1 MNYLLTGAAGFIG
14 SHLAVRLLEDG
25 NKVFAVDN
33 FCDFYNQDT
42 KRKNIKIIKKSSG
55 KDNLFRLYE
64 GDIRDPK
71 FLKKTIKDILNKSV
85 KREDL
90 TVIHIA
96 AMPGVRPSLEN
107 PALYVD
113 VNINGTLNML
123 EVCREFGIK
132 RFLFASS
139 SSVYGNNKKAPFSED
154 DPAEKPISI
163 YAATKKAGELLC
175 YTYANLYD
183 ISVICLRYFT
193 VYGARQRPDLAI
205 YRFTDLI
212 SKGQPITVYGDGSSR
227 RDYTYID
234 DIIDGTRKAIVRL
247 ENDLPNFEIYN
258 LGEFRTVELS
268 YLIKLIEKELGKKA
282 DIISQPGQPGDMAIT
297 YADISKAKELLGYN
311 PKTNIEDG
319 IKLFVRW
326 YLKEMGNWINER

>member
-14 SHLAVRLLEDG
+14 SHLAVNLLKDG
-25 NKVFAVDN
+25 NRVFAIDN
-33 FCDFYNQDT
+33 FCDFYSLDK
-42 KRKNIKIIKKSSG
+42 KRKNIEIIGKSSG
-55 KDNLFRLYE
+55 RDDLFRLYE
-64 GDIRDPK
+64 GDIRDSS
-71 FLKKTIKDILNKSV
+71 FLKKTLGDILKTQVKS
-85 KREDL
+85 EDL

-123 EVCREFGIK
+123 EICREFGLK

-154 DPAEKPISI
+154 DPAENPISV
-163 YAATKKAGELLC
+163 YAATKKAGELMC
-175 YTYANLYD
+175 HTYSNLYD

-205 YRFTDLI
+205 YRFTDLL
-212 SKGQPITVYGDGSSR
+212 SKGRPITVFGDGSSR

-234 DIIDGTRKAIVRL
+234 DIIDGTRKAVVRL
-247 ENDLPNFEIYN
+247 ENDRPAFEIYN
-258 LGEFRTVELS
+258 LGESRTVELS

-282 DIISQPGQPGDMAIT
+282 NMVRKPGQPGDMAIT
-297 YADISKAKELLGYN
+297 YADISRAKEVLGYN
-311 PKTNIEDG
+311 PKTDIEDG

-326 YLKEMGNWINER
+326 YKESETS